1 LFFTVSLFFMQTVC
15 WSLVFP
21 RASTARSCFL
31 DQCIRFVFHSRLGA
45 RVGNPLPL
53 PVSLDCVP
61 RQDPFLPLIASGHV
75 RLGTSV
81 SPVLPQRFLLPIRF
95 FFLRDARSVF
105 GHPQLELI
113 CVPSFFCFSHGC
125 PGLVASF
132 FCSAQSPQLFHYF
145 DFASS
150 SYVWNGCR

>member
-1 LFFTVSLFFMQTVC
+1 VCLFVLHCFPFFVQTVC

-21 RASTARSCFL
+21 RASTARSCFP

-95 FFLRDARSVF
+95 FFSARCSFSLRSPAAGTHLCAFVLLFFPWLSW
-105 GHPQLELI
+105 
-113 CVPSFFCFSHGC
+113 PSCFV
-125 PGLVASF
+125 LLF
-132 FCSAQSPQLFHYF
+132 SAEPTAISLF
-145 DFASS
+145 
-150 SYVWNGCR
+150 